1 MLAPVPISGFATLRL
16 VELKA
21 PPYRGT
27 VIPVAI
33 EWFAEEAA
41 DTVQFRQRMCAAIR
55 FFLFFFLQLSV
66 KFFMRVVRLIG

>member
-41 DTVQFRQRMCAAIR
+41 DTVQFRQRMCAAIS
-55 FFLFFFLQLSV
+55 FFLLFLFFFLGI
-66 KFFMRVVRLIG
+66 VREIFHASS